1 LEKEF
6 MKNAFNAILR
16 LLVKMALHCY
26 FKKIIVEGREN
37 LPKNQPVILVANH
50 QNALID
56 PLLLATHTR
65 LNPWFL
71 TRAAVFV
78 NTFISRVLHFIR
90 MLPVYRVR
98 DGFSTL
104 QQNHQTF
111 DETYEILR
119 NNGTVV
125 IFAEGSHSLVRNLR
139 PLSKGFTRIAFGL
152 KEKFPDVKPVI
163 LPVGLGFS
171 AHKRTGSTVRI
182 TFGKPIPV
190 NMPPG
195 QSGKLTKTVERSL
208 KALIVDLP
216 DENYQETLQKLLEQE
231 VDLSSKSEVEQFLT
245 HGTLTKPIKANPG
258 FRNKL
263 MKIFHF
269 PLYWLWLWIKPKVED
284 EVFTATWKFLIGF
297 FLAWI
302 WYFLLLFLA
311 MKSIFGSWALACLLM
326 ALLSLWFNK
335 NPQE

>member
-1 LEKEF
+1 

-16 LLVKMALHCY
+16 LMVKMALHCY
-26 FKKIIVEGREN
+26 FRKIIVEGREN
-37 LPKNQPVILVANH
+37 IPKNQAVILVANH

-65 LNPWFL
+65 LTPWFL

-78 NTFISRVLHFIR
+78 NPFISRVLHFIR

-98 DGFSTL
+98 DGFSTI

-111 DETYEILR
+111 DKTYEILR
-119 NNGTVV
+119 SKGAVV

-139 PLSKGFTRIAFGL
+139 PLSKGFTRMAFGL
-152 KEKFPDVKPVI
+152 KEKFPEVEPVI

-171 AHKRTGSTVRI
+171 AHKRSGSTVRI

-190 NMPPG
+190 NMPAG
-195 QSGKLTKTVERSL
+195 QSGKLTKAVERSL
-208 KALIVDLP
+208 KTLIVDLP
-216 DENYQETLQKLLEQE
+216 DEDYPKTLHQLLENQ
-231 VDLSSKSEVEQFLT
+231 VDLTSKSAVDQFVSQ
-245 HGTLTKPIKANPG
+245 GTVSSPVANISG

-269 PLYWLWLWIKPKVED
+269 PLYWLWLWIQPKVED

-302 WYFLLLFLA
+302 WYVALVYLA
-311 MKSIFGSWALACLLM
+311 MTSSVGSWALACLLM
-326 ALLSLWFNK
+326 AFGSLWFNK